1 MTYCPLTLSLH
12 PKMIAVMKNDR
23 VFILNSF
30 AKNLKSKR
38 EKFGVSQAKLAE
50 ICELDRTYISML
62 ETGKRNPSLIN
73 LVKLSNAL
81 KITTSCLLEGI
92 EE

>member
-1 MTYCPLTLSLH
+1 
-12 PKMIAVMKNDR
+12 MKNDR

-30 AKNLKSKR
+30 AKNLKVKR
-38 EKFGVSQAKLAE
+38 ENFGVSQAKLAE

-81 KITTSCLLEGI
+81 KITTSCLLEGV
-92 EE
+92 EG